1 MKFEVGDDFYK
12 ILFGDDI
19 SREIV
24 HRARFLRRNRHLE
37 VWGRFLH
44 GTIYAGDDFSSIKAI
59 V

>member
-1 MKFEVGDDFYK
+1 MKFEVGDDLK

-24 HRARFLRRNRHLE
+24 PRGRFLHRNRHLAD
-37 VWGRFLH
+37 WGLFLKE
-44 GTIYAGDDFSSIKAI
+44 TIYARDDFSSIQAI